1 MALFPAQKRVYDELQ
16 EGNNKYKNSF
26 GKPGITG
33 GKFENNDLKFVNS
46 CVPLVSLL

>member
-1 MALFPAQKRVYDELQ
+1 MALFPAQKKVYDELQ
-16 EGNNKYKNSF
+16 EGNNKYKNNC

-33 GKFENNDLKFVNS
+33 GKFEINDFKFVAS